1 MATIDTSIYQQN
13 PLRTVQQYENDII
26 AGRQGQQALQQNA
39 LAIQVGQAGLQDR
52 QRAMQEQDQIRR
64 TIYGLGPNAAPDAQ
78 INALRSLGTP
88 GAYAQAESLQKQA
101 LERQKQASD
110 VAKSDAETRK
120 TDIANRYALLEHGI
134 QALQSSTSPQQAQQA
149 VIDGVQKG
157 YWGMQEAQQKVAQIP
172 QDPAQFSLWRDG
184 QLKQV
189 VSAKDAIEAQY
200 RSTTAAE
207 TERANKAR
215 ESGLARVAAET
226 ARHNKVE
233 EDIKKTAEQ
242 NKAGE
247 TKVLGGK
254 LAFESENKLR
264 DEYQAQSKTFVKV
277 RDAFGKVNVAAK
289 DPTPAGDIALV
300 YSYMKILDP
309 DSVVR
314 EGEFATAQNA
324 ASIPDRV
331 LNAYNKALQGERLNE
346 KQRADMVNQAKKV
359 YESQKESQDKLTK
372 NYKGLAK
379 SYGLK
384 EENIITDVSMDQGT
398 SSAAPG
404 AVSSGTDLGGGFRVK

>member
-13 PLRTVQQYENDII
+13 PLRTVQQYENDIV

-39 LAIQVGQAGLQDR
+39 LALQVGQAGLQDR
-52 QRAMQEQDQIRR
+52 QRAMQEQDAIRR
-64 TIYGLGPNAAPDAQ
+64 TVSGLGPNAAPDAQ
-78 INALRSLGTP
+78 INALRNLGTP
-88 GAYAQAESLQKQA
+88 AAYAQAESLQNQLLA
-101 LERQKQASD
+101 RQKQASD
-110 VAKSDAETRK
+110 VSKTDAETRK
-120 TDIANRYALLEHGI
+120 IDIGNRYALLEHGI
-134 QALQSSTSPQQAQQA
+134 QALQSATSPQQAQQA
-149 VIDGVQKG
+149 VIEGVQKG
-157 YWGMQEAQQKVAQIP
+157 YWGMQEAQQKAAQIP
-172 QDPAQFSLWRDG
+172 QDPAEFAQWRDG

-189 VSAKDAIEAQY
+189 MSAKDAIDAQNKNVT
-200 RSTTAAE
+200 SAE
-207 TERANKAR
+207 TERSNKAR

-247 TKVLGGK
+247 NKVLGGK

-264 DEYQAQSKTFVKV
+264 DEYQTQSKTFVKV
-277 RDAFGKVNVAAK
+277 RDSFSKVNVAAK

-300 YSYMKILDP
+300 FAYMKVLDP

-314 EGEFATAQNA
+314 EGEYATAANA

-331 LNAYNKALQGERLNE
+331 LNAYNKALRGERLNDN
-346 KQRADMVNQAKKV
+346 QRADMVNQAKKV

-379 SYGLK
+379 NYGLK
-384 EENIITDVSMDQGT
+384 EENIITDVSLDR
-398 SSAAPG
+398 SANAPP
-404 AVSSGTDLGGGFRVK
+404 ASPDIQSLLDKYK